1 MDGLREL
8 LMELRRQGHARGVF
22 RGLLNLFIGRRIET
36 PSGETMS
43 NGLTWRE
50 LSELLKRVR
59 WEKSSVRELGL
70 DPAALPPRD
79 RERFW
84 YLAIARGDID
94 SDEATKAGD
103 KLAEI
108 LRSMGFKIGPAPRQT
123 KGA

>member
-8 LMELRRQGHARGVF
+8 LMELRHRGHAHGIF

-36 PSGETMS
+36 QSGQVLS

-50 LSELLKRVR
+50 LAELLKRVR
-59 WEKSSVRELGL
+59 WEKSAANELGL
-70 DPAALPPRD
+70 DPSTLPPRD
-79 RERFW
+79 RERYW

-94 SDEATKAGD
+94 SEEATRQGNQ
-103 KLAEI
+103 LAET
-108 LRSMGFKIGPAPRQT
+108 LRSMGYKIGPAPRQT